1 MQLPSLLGHVQELL
15 ALIFNAQ
22 QTRRASTSASLS
34 GYQEGKTDDDSARG
48 RQRARVLPADAIMDS
63 FFRARKY
70 LGSHDRRFIAETT
83 YGTLRHLRRC
93 EYVVLASIPRP
104 SIPRGDR
111 TLLLAIAYLL
121 HIERQP
127 LSQVDGLI
135 GKFTAKEIRQQLPE
149 LLLRFS
155 SFDLPIPDDSVERLA
170 LRYSFP
176 DWMVRRLLEEFGLDE
191 TERLLASLNQ
201 QAPLQLRVNTLKTTV
216 EECQRKLASEGL
228 ETIRAKYSPFGLQA
242 SKRVNVFHYTSF
254 REGLFEVQDEGSQLL
269 PLLIDPKPTEKVLDA
284 CAGAGGKTLEFAA
297 LMKNRGEIVATD
309 VQAFRLQE
317 LKKRAQR
324 AGVSNV
330 RIRWVD
336 DLAELSHDFA
346 NAFSLVLVDAP
357 CSGLGTMRRNPG
369 MKWTVS
375 ETSVKELSA
384 KQTRLLEASAP
395 LVKQGGRLV
404 YATCTFLREEN
415 EEVVQRF
422 LSRHPE
428 FNLLDPAEQAGK
440 LHIPGAVSDRFIKLL
455 PHRHGTDGFF
465 CAMLQ
470 KVS

>member
-22 QTRRASTSASLS
+22 QTGRAGATNSASVHRHQ
-34 GYQEGKTDDDSARG
+34 G
-48 RQRARVLPADAIMDS
+48 ARVQPADAIIDS

-93 EYVVLASIPRP
+93 EYVVLSSIPRP

-111 TLLLAIAYLL
+111 TLLLAVAYLL
-121 HIERQP
+121 HVERQP
-127 LSQVDGLI
+127 LSPVDGLI
-135 GKFTAKEIRQQLPE
+135 GKFTSKEIRQQLPE
-149 LLLRFS
+149 ILSRFS
-155 SFDLPIPDDSVERLA
+155 SFDLPIPDDPVERLA
-170 LRYSFP
+170 LQYSFP
-176 DWMVRRLLEEFGLDE
+176 DWMVRRLREELSLDE
-191 TERLLASLNQ
+191 TEQLLASLNQ
-201 QAPLQLRVNTLKTTV
+201 QAPLQLRVNTLKV
-216 EECQRKLASEGL
+216 ALEECQRKLTSEGL
-228 ETIRAKYSPFGLQA
+228 ETSRTKYSPIGLQT
-242 SKRVNVFHYTSF
+242 SKRVNVFHYMSF

-269 PLLIDPKPTEKVLDA
+269 PLLIDSKPTDKVLDA
-284 CAGAGGKTLEFAA
+284 CAGAGGKTLELSA

-336 DLAELSHDFA
+336 DLSELTHDFS
-346 NAFSLVLVDAP
+346 NYFSLVLVDAP
-357 CSGLGTMRRNPG
+357 CSGLGTLRRNPG

-375 ETSVKELSA
+375 EETVKELSA
-384 KQTRLLEASAP
+384 KQVHLLEASAP
-395 LVKQGGRLV
+395 LVKPGGRLV

-415 EEVVQRF
+415 EDVVQRF
-422 LSRHPE
+422 LSKHPE
-428 FNLLDPAEQAGK
+428 FTLLDPSEQAAT
-440 LHIPGAVSDRFIKLL
+440 LHVPDAVSDRFIKLL

-470 KVS
+470 KVSSK